1 MNSDLA
7 HALANG
13 FVVVAAADVAPAAP
27 CAAHDVCWLDGC
39 DCDCGSTVTAAA
51 AVEAVAAAAVSA
63 AGSTDGG
70 TVCAAD
76 AGGLLAV
83 SAAAVLA
90 ASATVP
96 RAAAA
101 AVVAVPS
108 PPLALAAVR
117 PHSCPDGSDSSAG
130 PLVYWH
136 C

>member
-13 FVVVAAADVAPAAP
+13 FVVAAADVAPAAP

-39 DCDCGSTVTAAA
+39 DCDSTVTAAA
-51 AVEAVAAAAVSA
+51 AVGAVAAAVSA
-63 AGSTDGG
+63 AGSTDDG

-83 SAAAVLA
+83 SAAAASA

-108 PPLALAAVR
+108 PPLGLAAVR